1 MDLTPTAAVR
11 QGILTALVLALPAAL
26 LNVLVVDQ
34 EGRSS
39 PWKFALWF
47 VILFGAAA
55 GGFAVLRLS
64 RTATLVHAASAGFWT
79 YVLVQGIGVVRR
91 LFAGQPISWLAF
103 PFLALLMA
111 TCGML
116 GGALVRRWEQTGHAE
131 QAGQGRTED

>member
-34 EGRSS
+34 EGSSS

-64 RTATLVHAASAGFWT
+64 PTATLVHAASAGFWT

-116 GGALVRRWEQTGHAE
+116 GGALARRWEQTGQAE
-131 QAGQGRTED
+131 QAGHGKTED

>member
-26 LNVLVVDQ
+26 LNVLVVDK
-34 EGRSS
+34 EGSSS
-39 PWKFALWF
+39 PWKYALWF
-47 VILFGAAA
+47 VILFGGAA

-64 RTATLVHAASAGFWT
+64 RSATLVHAASAAFWT

-91 LFAGQPISWLAF
+91 LFAGEPISWLAF

-116 GGALVRRWEQTGHAE
+116 GGALARRWEQTGRADP
-131 QAGQGRTED
+131 AGQGRTED